1 MTGIKQAAAIGCGV
15 IGAGWVARLVE
26 NGIDVRVYDPA
37 SDLRRTLDGVL
48 DNSRRAYSRIT
59 DAPRRRE
66 GRVEI
71 VDSISRAVEGADLII
86 ESVPERLAIKRSV
99 YTEIEMHARNDA
111 LVTSSTS
118 GLLPTEL
125 QAEMRL
131 PERLLVAHPFN
142 PVYLIPLVELV
153 GGEKTDEGAIERAS
167 QFFDS
172 MGMVPLR
179 VRKEIEGFIAD
190 RLLEAVWREALWLV
204 KDGIATTGEI
214 DDAVRFG
221 FGLRYAQ
228 MGIFDTYRMA
238 GGSEG
243 MRHFL
248 AQFGPCLKWPWT
260 KLMDVPEMDADLIE
274 RIASQ
279 SDDQSSHLSISE
291 MERMRDENLIAIIQ
305 GLKGNR
311 WGAGKTLAIH
321 ELRLRTEARVEG
333 DPAPGGEDLGDIANR
348 AGKRVSLDKKNDA

>member
-1 MTGIKQAAAIGCGV
+1 MTGISQAAAIGCGV
-15 IGAGWVARLVE
+15 IGAGWVARFIE

-48 DNSRRAYSRIT
+48 DNSRRAFSTLT

-66 GRVEI
+66 GRVDV
-71 VDSISRAVEGADLII
+71 VDSISRAVDGADLIV
-86 ESVPERLAIKRSV
+86 ESVPEQLDVKRSV
-99 YTEIEMHARNDA
+99 YSEIEMHARADA
-111 LVTSSTS
+111 LMTSSTS
-118 GLLPTEL
+118 GLLATDL
-125 QAEMRL
+125 QAEMAS
-131 PERLLVAHPFN
+131 PERFLVAHSFN
-142 PVYLIPLVELV
+142 PVYLISLVELV
-153 GGEKTDEGAIERAS
+153 GGEKTDEATIEQAS
-167 QFFDS
+167 QLFDS

-179 VRKEIEGFIAD
+179 VKKEIEGFIAD

-238 GGSEG
+238 GGTEG

-260 KLMDVPEMDADLIE
+260 KLMDVPEMNDDLIE
-274 RIASQ
+274 RIATQ
-279 SDDQSSHLSISE
+279 SDDQSGHLSISE
-291 MERMRDENLIAIIQ
+291 MERLRDENLIAIIQ
-305 GLKGNR
+305 GLKRND
-311 WGAGKTLAIH
+311 WGAGKTLALY
-321 ELRLRTEARVEG
+321 EQRLSAEARIEQGRVHP
-333 DPAPGGEDLGDIANR
+333 DT
-348 AGKRVSLDKKNDA
+348 KRVS